1 MQESKLYGSR
11 DWMQEKR
18 RVWMYERKVYM
29 HESKVQMRESKVQM
43 RESKVQMH
51 KSKALNLWGE
61 VTRVINQNQKQEIY
75 LIDQIRL
82 DSIRLD

>member
-43 RESKVQMH
+43 HESK
-51 KSKALNLWGE
+51 AYNLWGE
-61 VTRVINQNQKQEIY
+61 GTGSPWDEVTKS
-75 LIDQIRL
+75 D
-82 DSIRLD
+82 